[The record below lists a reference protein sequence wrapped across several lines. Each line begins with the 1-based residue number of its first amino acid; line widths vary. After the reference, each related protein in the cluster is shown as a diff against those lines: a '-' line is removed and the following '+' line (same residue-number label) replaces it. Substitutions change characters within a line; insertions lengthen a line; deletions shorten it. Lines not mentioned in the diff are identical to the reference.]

1 MNKDPH
7 WFKASFH
14 KTSTDA
20 SKILPDVRNDSLDR
34 FLYQVIFAGHEFN
47 KSGYYHKRQ
56 GGISCLLLYTN
67 SGSAKLTYQGKKYDL
82 TPGSFAFL
90 NLEKENVIE
99 APNDEWEIYYAHVL
113 GGDTIDIYQKV
124 TQTKGNFIQHFDAEN
139 FKRYIDAIYEAY
151 INKMNPYYISSQI
164 YMMLMDILEKTIE
177 KEDLS
182 NSTSAALRYIHSN
195 YNTNMSI
202 DSMCKELY
210 ISKYYFIRKFK
221 KEVGCTPK
229 KYLTK
234 IRVDKARMLIVTT
247 NKTIVEIAQLCGFKD
262 EENIYYAF
270 KKEINASPE
279 FFKKRI
285 WPHK

>member
-56 GGISCLLLYTN
+56 SGISCLLLYTN

-99 APNDEWEIYYAHVL
+99 SPNDEWEIYYAHVL

-139 FKRYIDAIYEAY
+139 FKRYIDSIYEA
-151 INKMNPYYISSQI
+151 
-164 YMMLMDILEKTIE
+164 
-177 KEDLS
+177 DLS
-182 NSTSAALRYIHSN
+182 NLTSAALRYIHSN

-234 IRVDKARMLIVTT
+234 IRVDKARMLLVTT
-247 NKTIVEIAQLCGFKD
+247 NKTIVEIAQSCGFKD